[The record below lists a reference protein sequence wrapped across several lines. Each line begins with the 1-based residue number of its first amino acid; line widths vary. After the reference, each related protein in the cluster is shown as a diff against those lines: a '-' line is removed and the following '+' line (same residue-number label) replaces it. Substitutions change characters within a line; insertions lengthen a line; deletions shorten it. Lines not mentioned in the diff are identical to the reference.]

1 MIKKG
6 SIDIPCNKTRRDEV
20 KLWILQSKYIIF
32 PSVFKLAM
40 KQLVFPI
47 LDFIFDH
54 MVQLTEVILAEP
66 DAFFYVLAKSFLG
79 TGRCQH

>member
-1 MIKKG
+1 
-6 SIDIPCNKTRRDEV
+6 
-20 KLWILQSKYIIF
+20 
-32 PSVFKLAM
+32 M

-66 DAFFYVLAKSFLG
+66 DVFFYVLASSFLV
-79 TGRCQH
+79 QADANIKNI

>member
-1 MIKKG
+1 
-6 SIDIPCNKTRRDEV
+6 
-20 KLWILQSKYIIF
+20 
-32 PSVFKLAM
+32 M

-66 DAFFYVLAKSFLG
+66 DVFFYVLASSFLIQADANIKNISLG
-79 TGRCQH
+79 TIRVATLARH

>member
-1 MIKKG
+1 MIRKG
-6 SIDIPCNKTRRDEV
+6 STDIPCNKTRRDEV
-20 KLWILQSKYIIF
+20 KLWILQSKYIF
-32 PSVFKLAM
+32 PQCIRASNETTGI
-40 KQLVFPI
+40 PI

-66 DAFFYVLAKSFLG
+66 DAFFYVLAKSFFG